1 MKLLTKAIE
10 RQLLKNWPDQEGLCQ
25 PALKLFNPCGAAT
38 WLITC
43 MDPDYPDHLSGLCDL
58 GFGFPEIGLVSLSE
72 IQTVRGPLGLGI
84 ERDMYFTADF
94 AILCRRRHK
103 IGYVDLMVMQSSR
116 SQSTVLP
123 AYSVQ

>member
-10 RQLLKNWPDQEGLCQ
+10 RQLLKNWPDEEGLCQ

-43 MDPDYPDHLSGLCDL
+43 RNPDYPDHLFGLCDL
-58 GFGFPEIGLVSLSE
+58 GFGFPEMGLVSLSE
-72 IQTVRGPLGLGI
+72 IQAVRGPLGLGI

-94 AILCRRRHK
+94 PIKVYAEAARLHGEITFIREHLEAAANEL
-103 IGYVDLMVMQSSR
+103 GLS
-116 SQSTVLP
+116 
-123 AYSVQ
+123 

>member
-10 RQLLKNWPDQEGLCQ
+10 RQLLKNWPDEEGLCQ

-43 MDPDYPDHLSGLCDL
+43 RDPEYPDHLSGLCDL

-72 IQTVRGPLGLGI
+72 IQAVRGPMGLGI
-84 ERDMYFTADF
+84 ERDMYFTANY
-94 AILCRRRHK
+94 AIKVYAEAARIHGR
-103 IGYVDLMVMQSSR
+103 ITFSR
-116 SQSTVLP
+116 ALLEAAQRELGLR
-123 AYSVQ
+123 